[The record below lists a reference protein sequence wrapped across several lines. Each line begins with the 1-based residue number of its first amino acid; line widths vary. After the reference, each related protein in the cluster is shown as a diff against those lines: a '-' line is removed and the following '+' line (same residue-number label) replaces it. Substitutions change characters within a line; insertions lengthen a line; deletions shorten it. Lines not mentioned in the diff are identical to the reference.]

1 MLYTANDR
9 ARFATKWQL
18 DERGCWIW
26 NASRCS
32 NGRYGE
38 IRINSRKAM
47 AHRVSWQMQWDRE
60 VPEGLEI
67 DHLCGNTRC
76 VNPAH
81 LEAVTHRENQLRSA
95 RTIIGAAARKT
106 SCAHGHLYDS
116 ENTKYYI
123 KVRKAYYRKKAAVD
137 NR

>member
-1 MLYTANDR
+1 M
-9 ARFATKWQL
+9 
-18 DERGCWIW
+18 
-26 NASRCS
+26 
-32 NGRYGE
+32 
-38 IRINSRKAM
+38 
-47 AHRVSWQMQWDRE
+47 HWDRE

-116 ENTKYYI
+116 ENTKYYRNHRYCAECNRI